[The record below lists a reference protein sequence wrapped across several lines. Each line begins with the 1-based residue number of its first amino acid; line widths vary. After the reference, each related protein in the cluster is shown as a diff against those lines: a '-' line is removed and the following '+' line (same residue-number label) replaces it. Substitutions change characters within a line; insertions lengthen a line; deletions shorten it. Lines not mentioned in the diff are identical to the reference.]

1 MDPFVI
7 ESAVAIQVFDLEWVQ
22 KFVLLL
28 SQECEEGA
36 TDAVVENLIEEILER
51 ELHAMTN
58 VNLNEQE
65 EDDKMVV
72 NEDFEEES
80 LPCENGE
87 PFSELESAVVTS
99 ATDDVH
105 LDFSSAVG
113 TSFLFGDEE
122 TGTAIDYESESD
134 DFFKDYVLGDYH
146 FYSTVLCRL
155 KIECNHESKLCVI
168 VPETRAAVESAMLR
182 GEREL
187 SANSAMRLEEKFKKN
202 FGSLMVEMLYWYG
215 FTPQKLTLPDNE
227 VASEEKFVKFLVT
240 LRMFGG

>member
-1 MDPFVI
+1 
-7 ESAVAIQVFDLEWVQ
+7 VFDLEWVQ

-80 LPCENGE
+80 LACENGE
-87 PFSELESAVVTS
+87 PFSEFESAVITS

-105 LDFSSAVG
+105 LDFSIAVG
-113 TSFLFGDEE
+113 TSFLLGDEE
-122 TGTAIDYESESD
+122 TGTVIDYESESD
-134 DFFKDYVLGDYH
+134 DFFNDYVLDYH
-146 FYSTVLCRL
+146 FYWTVLCRL
-155 KIECNHESKLCVI
+155 EIECNHESKLCVI
-168 VPETRAAVESAMLR
+168 VPKTRAAAGSAMLR
-182 GEREL
+182 RERE
-187 SANSAMRLEEKFKKN
+187 
-202 FGSLMVEMLYWYG
+202 V
-215 FTPQKLTLPDNE
+215 
-227 VASEEKFVKFLVT
+227 
-240 LRMFGG
+240 